1 MSVLKPLGSS
11 QPASVYVAEGGD
23 TFSFM
28 HLPPNNV
35 AVGVHDSVT
44 SLNNRKQASPVSCK
58 IRESK

>member
-35 AVGVHDSVT
+35 TVGVHDPVT
-44 SLNNRKQASPVSCK
+44 SLNNRK
-58 IRESK
+58 